1 LKNRLHTLLVLLL
14 ALAFSP
20 GCSNGY
26 FVKKVEGTDNINLVD
41 NMQSLKEC
49 LDKGSNTVRITG
61 YAERLPEYIHEDL
74 IQLSKNAAL
83 QMSANTIFMAEFN
96 EKGRGTQSATFN
108 AFLCN

>member
-1 LKNRLHTLLVLLL
+1 LKAKLPTLLVLLL

-20 GCSNGY
+20 GCSN

-83 QMSANTIFMAEFN
+83 QMGANTIVMAEFN
-96 EKGRGTQSATFN
+96 EKGRGSQSATFN